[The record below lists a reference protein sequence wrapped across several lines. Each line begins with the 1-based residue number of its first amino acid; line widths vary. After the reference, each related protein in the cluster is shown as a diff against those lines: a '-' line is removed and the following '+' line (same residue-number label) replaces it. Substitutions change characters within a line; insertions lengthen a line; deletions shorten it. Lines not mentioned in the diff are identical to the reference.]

1 VDLCLHITINVHA
14 MFLIKNLENIF
25 TESGPDFMKN
35 VCFYYVKF
43 NVKFSIQPSKNFDIF
58 ILYFLLLKH
67 VNALYVNRAI
77 WHTITYSTNMYCIF
91 FMYIKYIFILF
102 YIFYYR
108 TKIKVPQYV
117 LNCSCN

>member
-1 VDLCLHITINVHA
+1 